1 MAMTPRHLV
10 NFAPSLAYSSRRSR
24 RPSRPSVTCSPVGA
38 RQRLRAEV
46 HLDAGDDVL
55 ASQHVDERAPVVR
68 ALPKRLVV
76 QNDATDVLARALR
89 AKEQLSPRPPAILR
103 RLDANGNE
111 APCDGARALV
121 GGQDAAPRCDQRPR
135 DAFQRVLP
143 RLYRHGLFRLPRS
156 YGACNICSTR
166 STASAFPTM
175 SGVRSWTAS
184 GCRSRIRSAPLL
196 ALPPACS
203 AT

>member
-24 RPSRPSVTCSPVGA
+24 SPSRPSVTCSPSAPASGFAPRSTLMPGMMSWLLSTSTNARPSFALCRSVSSYRMTPLMYSPAPCVLKSSCRHARRLSSVDSTPIEARRRVMVPVLSSAARMPRPGA
-38 RQRLRAEV
+38 T
-46 HLDAGDDVL
+46 
-55 ASQHVDERAPVVR
+55 S
-68 ALPKRLVV
+68 
-76 QNDATDVLARALR
+76 ARAMP
-89 AKEQLSPRPPAILR
+89 SSV
-103 RLDANGNE
+103 
-111 APCDGARALV
+111 CS
-121 GGQDAAPRCDQRPR
+121 
-135 DAFQRVLP
+135 RVSTVMV
-143 RLYRHGLFRLPRS
+143 LFRLPRS